1 MHSFQIDRTIK
12 TPAYR
17 QLYFQISGAI
27 EKGEIPAGTVLPKIR
42 DLSSELGIARNT
54 VEAAYKQLG
63 LEGYAKGHRG
73 IGYIVEKL
81 DLSVF
86 EKNVSTQADTLLIE
100 NSEKTRN
107 VCPLGNDLGCEYDF
121 AYGNKDLGLLP
132 MKTMR
137 IMADRA
143 FRSDNAKTA
152 SVYADPFG
160 LYDLR
165 KAISR
170 YVYKKRNIKCIPEQ
184 VIIQSGTQSA
194 LRKLALLFAEDN
206 ACVAIE
212 NPGYNVA
219 REAFVEKGYR
229 LEPLPVYKDESSMMK
244 KLRESDARLVFVT
257 PSNQFPLGFV
267 MPLSMR
273 LRLVD
278 WARKRGAYL
287 IEDDYCCEFR
297 YKSNPS
303 PALRSI
309 DKDNTIY
316 LGTMSKILT
325 PAIRISY
332 IILPAGLLARWNERF
347 PHDLCAVPWLEQE
360 MLRLFLESNAWDRYE
375 RATVHAYKKR
385 HDALVGS
392 LKSEMGDM
400 VEVLDEDAGLHV
412 LAIDRKERSQDELI
426 DLALLKGVRVYPTK
440 HYWAMS
446 PHPMNSAILI
456 GFSKIEKERIPKGI
470 HRLAQA
476 WS

>member
-17 QLYFQISGAI
+17 QLYFQISRAI
-27 EKGEIPAGTVLPKIR
+27 EEGEIPAGTILPKIR
-42 DLSSELGIARNT
+42 DLSSDLGIARNT

-73 IGYIVEKL
+73 IGYVVEKL

-86 EKNVSTQADTLLIE
+86 DSNASKQADSLLIKD
-100 NSEKTRN
+100 SERTRN
-107 VCPLGNDLGCEYDF
+107 VFPLGNDMECEYDF

-132 MKTMR
+132 METMR
-137 IMADRA
+137 IMADKA
-143 FRSDNAKTA
+143 FRSADAKAA
-152 SVYADPFG
+152 SLYMDPFG
-160 LYDLR
+160 LYTLR
-165 KAISR
+165 KAIAR
-170 YVYKKRNIKCIPEQ
+170 YVYKKRDIQCVPEQ
-184 VIIQSGTQSA
+184 VIIQPGTQSA
-194 LRKLALLFAEDN
+194 LRKLALLFNEEN

-219 REAFVEKGYR
+219 REAFIEKQYQ
-229 LEPLPVYKDESSMMK
+229 LVPLPVYKDESNVIK
-244 KLRESDARLVFVT
+244 RLLESDAKLAFVT

-273 LRLVD
+273 LKLID
-278 WARKRGAYL
+278 WARKRNAYL

-332 IILPAGLLARWNERF
+332 IIMPAGLLKRWNERF
-347 PHDLCAVPWLEQE
+347 PDDLCAVPWLEQE
-360 MLRLFLESNAWDRYE
+360 MLRLFLESNVWDRYE
-375 RATVHAYKKR
+375 RSTVNAYKKK
-385 HDALVGS
+385 HDTLVCS
-392 LKSEMGDM
+392 LKSKMGNM
-400 VEVLDEDAGLHV
+400 VRILDEGAGLHLLV
-412 LAIDRKERSQDELI
+412 IDKRERTQDELI
-426 DLALLKGVRVYPTK
+426 DLALRKSVRVYPTE
-440 HYWAMS
+440 HYWAKN

-470 HRLAQA
+470 HQLAQA
-476 WS
+476 WA